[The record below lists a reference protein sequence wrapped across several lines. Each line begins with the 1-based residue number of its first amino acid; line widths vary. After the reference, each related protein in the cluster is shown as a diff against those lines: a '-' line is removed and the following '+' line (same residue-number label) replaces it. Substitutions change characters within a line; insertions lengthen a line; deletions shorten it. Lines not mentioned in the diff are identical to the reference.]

1 MKRFAI
7 IFAAFAAFAAAFRPA
22 AHPQPSPA
30 AIIHPARATPQSVK
44 QIDAAEQYNV
54 WEMQQGAIGLD

>member
-7 IFAAFAAFAAAFRPA
+7 IFAAFLAFAAAFRPA
-22 AHPQPSPA
+22 AHPQQAPA
-30 AIIHPARATPQSVK
+30 SIVQPHRATPQSVK

>member
-7 IFAAFAAFAAAFRPA
+7 IFAAFVAFAAAFRPA
-22 AHPQPSPA
+22 AHPQPAPA
-30 AIIHPARATPQSVK
+30 AIVHPQHATPQSVQ

-54 WEMQQGAIGLD
+54 WEMNQGAIGLD

>member
-7 IFAAFAAFAAAFRPA
+7 TLAAFVAFAAAFRPA
-22 AHPQPSPA
+22 GHPQPAPA
-30 AIIHPARATPQSVK
+30 AVVHPHRATPQSVR

-54 WEMQQGAIGLD
+54 WELQQGAIGLD